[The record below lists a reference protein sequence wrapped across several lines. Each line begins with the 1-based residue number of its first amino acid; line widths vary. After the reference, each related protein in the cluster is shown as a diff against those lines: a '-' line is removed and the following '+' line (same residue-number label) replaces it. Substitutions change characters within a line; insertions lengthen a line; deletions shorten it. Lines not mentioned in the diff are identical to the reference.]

1 MKPDLTGSAGEV
13 PTRPCAG
20 EPGIHPAEHAIH
32 EHLDPHRD
40 VSALAEIILG
50 GQDGLVN
57 VLGVVLGVAAATQ
70 DPRLVLTA
78 GLAATFAESVAMGGV
93 AYTSTRADE
102 AFYDSEKERERR
114 HVSLAPELERCE
126 VREIFRKKGF
136 EGTIL
141 ERIVE
146 TITSDEEVWVGVMM
160 REEHG
165 FAHRERR
172 GAFKSALLVGGSA
185 LVGSLIPLLPFAVLS
200 IAPSVYVALG
210 LSVLALFFVGGYKAR
225 VTVGTPWKSGLEM
238 AVIGLLCALAGYG
251 IGLLLQ
257 PGVG

>member
-1 MKPDLTGSAGEV
+1 MAANEGAGGGAAS
-13 PTRPCAG
+13 PCA
-20 EPGIHPAEHAIH
+20 EDRAIHPAEHAIH

-40 VSALAEIILG
+40 ASALAEVILG

-70 DPRLVLTA
+70 EPRVVLTA

-93 AYTSTRADE
+93 AYTSVRAEE
-102 AFYDSEKERERR
+102 AFYDSEQERERR
-114 HVSLAPELERCE
+114 HVALAPELERCE

-165 FAHRERR
+165 FAHRAGR
-172 GAFKSALLVGGSA
+172 SALRSALIVGVSA
-185 LVGSLIPLLPFAVLS
+185 LVGSLIPLLPFAMLGIGPG
-200 IAPSVYVALG
+200 IAVAIG
-210 LSVLALFFVGGYKAR
+210 LSVLALFVVGGYKAR
-225 VTVGTPWKSGLEM
+225 TTVGTPWKSGLEM
-238 AVIGLLCALAGYG
+238 AAIGLLCALAGYG

-257 PGVG
+257 PAA